1 MRISSTTTSSSAAP
15 SSVPLIPS
23 KTLIASAAKPAGPVT
38 LTSSPPPG
46 SLTRSRMSSIGSRI
60 VSDSPSPVM
69 LPISSAAS
77 PDSDGRGSAN
87 GTTAR

>member
-1 MRISSTTTSSSAAP
+1 MRINRTTTSASAAP

-38 LTSSPPPG
+38 FTSRPPPG

-60 VSDSPSPVM
+60 VAPSPSPVM
-69 LPISSAAS
+69 LPINSAAS

-87 GTTAR
+87 GSTAS

>member
-1 MRISSTTTSSSAAP
+1 M
-15 SSVPLIPS
+15 PS

-60 VSDSPSPVM
+60 VAPSPSPVM

-87 GTTAR
+87 GETAR

>member
-1 MRISSTTTSSSAAP
+1 MRISSTTTISSAAP
-15 SSVPLIPS
+15 SSVPLMPS
-23 KTLIASAAKPAGPVT
+23 NTLIASAAKPAGPVT
-38 LTSSPPPG
+38 LTSRPPPG

-77 PDSDGRGSAN
+77 PDSDGRAGPN
-87 GTTAR
+87 GLTAR